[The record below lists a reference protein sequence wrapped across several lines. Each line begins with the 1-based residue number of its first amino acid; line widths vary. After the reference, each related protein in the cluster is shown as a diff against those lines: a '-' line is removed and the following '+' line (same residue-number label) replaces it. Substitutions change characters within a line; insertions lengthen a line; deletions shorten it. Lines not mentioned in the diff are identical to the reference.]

1 MNSEFEHRPDVELGA
16 ALREALT
23 PADDPAF
30 VQRVVAAAGAM
41 PAAWW
46 EVLRGWAR
54 PGLAAALM
62 LAALAGFWLGR
73 STAPAPVAA
82 EDEPVLEGEHVAALF
97 ASPRPPDVDLVLAAT
112 RGR

>member
-23 PADDPAF
+23 PPDDPAF
-30 VQRVVAAAGAM
+30 VLRVVAAAGSL
-41 PAAWW
+41 PPAWW
-46 EVLRGWAR
+46 EVLRAWAR
-54 PGLAAALM
+54 PGLAAALV
-62 LAALAGFWLGR
+62 LTALAGFWLGR
-73 STAPAPVAA
+73 ATAPAPVAA
-82 EDEPVLEGEHVAALF
+82 EEEPVPEGEHVAGLF

>member
-1 MNSEFEHRPDVELGA
+1 MNSEFEHRPDAELGA
-16 ALREALT
+16 ALRDALT

-30 VQRVVAAAGAM
+30 VQRVVAAAGVV

-46 EVLRGWAR
+46 EVLRGWVR
-54 PGLAAALM
+54 PGIAAALV
-62 LAALAGFWLGR
+62 LTALAGFWLGR
-73 STAPAPVAA
+73 TTAPVPVAA
-82 EDEPVLEGEHVAALF
+82 EEEPVPEGEHVAALF